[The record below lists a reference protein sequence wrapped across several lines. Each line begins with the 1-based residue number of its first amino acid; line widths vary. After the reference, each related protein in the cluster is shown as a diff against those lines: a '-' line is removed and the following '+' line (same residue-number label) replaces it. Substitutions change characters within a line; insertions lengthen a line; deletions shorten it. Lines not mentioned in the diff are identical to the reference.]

1 MSQKLIIQLLVL
13 LGLVGAGA
21 VGYHLSQKDDG
32 PARQTAEAP
41 ATGEAATQTAA
52 TEAPA
57 KAEEPQAAATP
68 QDTTDI
74 GGKTADERIAALPS
88 FDLMRVEPDGSAVV
102 AGRSEAGAIVA
113 LLANGQVVGR
123 GIANAAGEF
132 AIVLDEPLPPGAHA
146 VTLETR
152 DADGKVL
159 NESSQS
165 MAVSVPQD
173 RSTGEVLVML
183 NEPGA
188 PSQILQKPQQIADA
202 GAAAGQAQTEQAQT
216 EQATPD
222 QAGEAPSA
230 AQEVAAASASGAPA
244 DTGSDAAAPQAATGG
259 EREQPSAGQDAPAQE
274 QPRTDAPAQPQ
285 LADASSTSDIGATT
299 TEAAGTEAA
308 GTEQTAEA
316 PATAEPPATAEL
328 ATAPAGADA
337 PAAGATA
344 EAPAGTA
351 PTGSDAAPT
360 VTVEAVEAEGS
371 KVFVAGSG
379 QPNST
384 VRVYLDNQ
392 LVGEARTDAQGRW
405 LLETQGEVNPGEV
418 AVRADQVTSGD
429 GAVAARAEVTF
440 EKAADEAV
448 ILRPVALSGEAGAGS
463 GASGDAGTRQ
473 IPSVIIRTGDNLWTI
488 SQRRYGAG
496 IRYTTI
502 YQANK
507 DQIRNPDL
515 IYPGQVFMLP
525 EGDRNW
531 PAERATG
538 G

>member
-202 GAAAGQAQTEQAQT
+202 GAAAGQAQTEQAT
-216 EQATPD
+216 LDQATSD

-285 LADASSTSDIGATT
+285 LADASSDTGATT
-299 TEAAGTEAA
+299 TETAGTEAA

-316 PATAEPPATAEL
+316 PATAEPPATADL